1 MKYVSIDIE
10 TTGID
15 NETTQTLS
23 IGLVI
28 EDTVNI
34 KPLEELP
41 QLEIAIVRERIE
53 GEIFAINMNRQ
64 LIADIL
70 EYKLARTEEE
80 QKEIEVRTKRE
91 YLREEDVAKRI
102 FQFLWENGAL
112 DGKFDLPTTIEV
124 VNGKTYP
131 ALTSKM
137 KPYYFNA
144 AGKNFANFDNK
155 FLERLPR
162 WKQCL
167 RARGRTLDPSVLFI
181 DWANDDAAPGLGLCK
196 ERAGIE
202 GIVTHN
208 AIEDAM
214 DIVQL
219 FRTQYQKRNC
229 ICR

>member
-23 IGLVI
+23 IGLVV

-34 KPLEELP
+34 KPIEELP
-41 QLEIAIVRERIE
+41 KLEIAIVRERIE

-70 EYKLARTEEE
+70 EYKLARTDEER
-80 QKEIEVRTKRE
+80 KEIEQRTGRE
-91 YLREEDVAKRI
+91 YLYEEDVAKRI
-102 FQFLWENGAL
+102 FQFLYDNGAL
-112 DGKFDLPTTIEV
+112 DGKFDPTGHFEI
-124 VNGKTYP
+124 VNGKSYP
-131 ALTSKM
+131 SLTSKM
-137 KPYYFNA
+137 KPFYFNA

-167 RARGRTLDPSVLFI
+167 KARGRTLDPSVLFI
-181 DWANDDAAPGLGLCK
+181 DWQNDDCAPGLSLCK
-196 ERAGIE
+196 ERAGL
-202 GIVTHN
+202 GDVVTHN

-214 DIVQL
+214 DVVML
-219 FRTQYQKRNC
+219 FRKAYAK
-229 ICR
+229 

>member
-15 NETTQTLS
+15 NENTQTLS
-23 IGLVI
+23 IGLVV
-28 EDTVNI
+28 EDTVNV

-70 EYKLARTEEE
+70 EYKMARTDEER
-80 QKEIEVRTKRE
+80 KEIEVRTGRE
-91 YLREEDVAKRI
+91 YMYEEDAAKRI

-112 DGKFDLPTTIEV
+112 DGKFDPTGMIEV

-167 RARGRTLDPSVLFI
+167 KARGRTLDPSVLYI
-181 DWANDDAAPGLGLCK
+181 DWKNDDAAPSLGLCK
-196 ERAGIE
+196 ERARIE

-214 DIVQL
+214 DVVQL
-219 FRTQYQKRNC
+219 FRKFYK
-229 ICR
+229 IWE

>member
-34 KPLEELP
+34 KPLAELP

-70 EYKLARTEEE
+70 EYKMARTDEER
-80 QKEIEVRTKRE
+80 KEIEIRTKRE
-91 YLREEDVAKRI
+91 YLREEDAAKRI

-124 VNGKTYP
+124 VNGKSYP

-167 RARGRTLDPSVLFI
+167 KARGRTLDPSVLYI

-214 DIVQL
+214 DVVML
-219 FRTQYQKRNC
+219 FRKFYQK
-229 ICR
+229 

>member
-15 NETTQTLS
+15 NENTQTLS
-23 IGLVI
+23 IGLVV
-28 EDTVNI
+28 EDTVDI
-34 KPLEELP
+34 KPIEEL
-41 QLEIAIVRERIE
+41 QTLEIAILRERIE

-70 EYKLARTEEE
+70 EYKLARTDEER
-80 QKEIEVRTKRE
+80 KEIEIRTGRE
-91 YLREEDVAKRI
+91 YLHEEDVAKRI
-102 FQFLWENGAL
+102 FQFLWENRAL
-112 DGKFDLPTTIEV
+112 DGKFDLTGHMEV
-124 VNGKTYP
+124 VNGKSYP

-144 AGKNFANFDNK
+144 AGKNFANFDNR

-167 RARGRTLDPSVLFI
+167 KARGRTIDPAILFV
-181 DWANDDAAPGLGLCK
+181 DWKNDDCVPGLSLCK
-196 ERAGIE
+196 ERAQLDPH
-202 GIVTHN
+202 VTHN

-214 DIVQL
+214 DVVKL
-219 FRTQYQKRNC
+219 LRKQYT
-229 ICR
+229 

>member
-15 NETTQTLS
+15 NENTQTLS
-23 IGLVI
+23 IGLVV
-28 EDTVNI
+28 EDTVDI
-34 KPLEELP
+34 KPIEELP
-41 QLEIAIVRERIE
+41 KLEIAIIRERIE

-80 QKEIEVRTKRE
+80 RKEIVVRTGRE
-91 YLREEDVAKRI
+91 YMYEEDVTKRI
-102 FQFLWENGAL
+102 FQFLFEHGAL
-112 DGKFDLPTTIEV
+112 DGKFDMNGTIEV
-124 VNGKTYP
+124 VNGKSYP

-167 RARGRTLDPSVLFI
+167 KARGRTLDPSVLYI
-181 DWANDDAAPGLGLCK
+181 DWKKDESAPGLSLCK
-196 ERAGIE
+196 ERAGL
-202 GIVTHN
+202 GNVVTHN

-214 DIVQL
+214 DVVML
-219 FRTQYQKRNC
+219 FRKFYK
-229 ICR
+229 IWE

>member
-15 NETTQTLS
+15 NENTQTLS
-23 IGLVI
+23 IGLVV
-28 EDTVNI
+28 EDTVDI
-34 KPLEELP
+34 KPIEELP
-41 QLEIAIVRERIE
+41 KLEIAIIRERIE

-70 EYKLARTEEE
+70 EYKMARTEEE
-80 QKEIEVRTKRE
+80 RKEIMVRTGRE
-91 YLREEDVAKRI
+91 YMYEEDVTKRI
-102 FQFLWENGAL
+102 FQFLFEHGAL
-112 DGKFDLPTTIEV
+112 DGKFDPNGMIEV
-124 VNGKTYP
+124 VNGKSYP

-167 RARGRTLDPSVLFI
+167 KARGRTLDPSVLYI
-181 DWANDDAAPGLGLCK
+181 DWKKDESAPGLSLCK
-196 ERAGIE
+196 KRAGL
-202 GIVTHN
+202 GDIVTHN

-214 DIVQL
+214 DVVML
-219 FRTQYQKRNC
+219 FRKFYK
-229 ICR
+229 IWE

>member
-15 NETTQTLS
+15 NENTQTLS
-23 IGLVI
+23 IGLVV
-28 EDTVNI
+28 EDTIDI
-34 KPLEELP
+34 KPIEELP
-41 QLEIAIVRERIE
+41 KLEIAIIRERIE

-64 LIADIL
+64 LISDIL

-80 QKEIEVRTKRE
+80 RKEIVVRTGRE
-91 YLREEDVAKRI
+91 YMYEEDVTKRI
-102 FQFLWENGAL
+102 FQFLFEHGAL
-112 DGKFDLPTTIEV
+112 DGKFDPTGMIEV
-124 VNGKTYP
+124 VNGKSYP

-167 RARGRTLDPSVLFI
+167 KARGRTLDPSVLYI
-181 DWANDDAAPGLGLCK
+181 DWKKDESAPGLSLCK
-196 ERAGIE
+196 ERAGL
-202 GIVTHN
+202 GDIVTHN

-214 DIVQL
+214 DVVML
-219 FRTQYQKRNC
+219 FRKFYK
-229 ICR
+229 IWE